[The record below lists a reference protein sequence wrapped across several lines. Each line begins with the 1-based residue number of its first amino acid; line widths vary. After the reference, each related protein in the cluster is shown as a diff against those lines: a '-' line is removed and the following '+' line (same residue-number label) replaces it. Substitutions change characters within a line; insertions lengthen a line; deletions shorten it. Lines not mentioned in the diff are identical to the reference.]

1 MKETFC
7 GRMEALM
14 ETERN
19 LLLKEIKRLLRL
31 ATETDLDLIWR
42 FMRTLIA

>member
-1 MKETFC
+1 
-7 GRMEALM
+7 MEALIEM
-14 ETERN
+14 ERN

-31 ATETDLDLIWR
+31 ATDADLDLIWR

>member
-1 MKETFC
+1 
-7 GRMEALM
+7 MEALM
-14 ETERN
+14 EMERN

-31 ATETDLDLIWR
+31 ATDADQDQIWR

>member
-1 MKETFC
+1 
-7 GRMEALM
+7 MEALM

-31 ATETDLDLIWR
+31 ATDADLDLIWR
-42 FMRTLIA
+42 FMRTLIT

>member
-1 MKETFC
+1 
-7 GRMEALM
+7 MEANM
-14 ETERN
+14 EMERN

-31 ATETDLDLIWR
+31 ATDADLDLIWR

>member
-1 MKETFC
+1 
-7 GRMEALM
+7 MEALM

>member
-1 MKETFC
+1 
-7 GRMEALM
+7 MEM
-14 ETERN
+14 ERN
-19 LLLKEIKRLLRL
+19 LLMKEIKRLLRL

>member
-1 MKETFC
+1 M
-7 GRMEALM
+7 GM
-14 ETERN
+14 ERN

-42 FMRTLIA
+42 FVRTLVA

>member
-1 MKETFC
+1 
-7 GRMEALM
+7 MEM
-14 ETERN
+14 ERN

-31 ATETDLDLIWR
+31 ATDVDLDLIWR

>member
-1 MKETFC
+1 
-7 GRMEALM
+7 MEM
-14 ETERN
+14 ERN

-42 FMRTLIA
+42 SVRKLVT

>member
-1 MKETFC
+1 
-7 GRMEALM
+7 MEALM
-14 ETERN
+14 EMERN

>member
-1 MKETFC
+1 
-7 GRMEALM
+7 MEM
-14 ETERN
+14 ERN

-42 FMRTLIA
+42 FMWTLIA